1 MAKDNTIDEFLRQFF
16 SLLPEDM
23 RRFRAEIERNVR
35 AALVAA
41 LKRMELVTR
50 EEFDVQA
57 ALLSRTRSVLN
68 ELEQKITELE
78 KELEQRN
85 HKHRGDAE

>member
-23 RRFRAEIERNVR
+23 RRFRVEIERNVR

-50 EEFDVQA
+50 EEFDVQV
-57 ALLSRTRSVLN
+57 ALLSRTRAVLN
-68 ELEQKITELE
+68 ELEQKIAELE
-78 KELEQRN
+78 KELEQRG
-85 HKHRGDAE
+85 RQD